1 MITFN
6 MMVGLPYSGKSYFV
20 NKYKAE
26 NDEYISSDEIRKELY
41 GDESD
46 QTNPNK
52 VFEIMYKRTCKA
64 LSENKS
70 VWYDATN
77 IKSKYR
83 IHLLNSLK
91 HKFNDVHYKCYVMCT
106 PLKILLIRQQN
117 RDRFVPATVIDKMIR
132 QFEVPMYYEGWNE
145 IELVRM
151 PDIVTRFNADRYL
164 ETNKNVAHDNPHH
177 TLNIFEHMQLASTKY
192 HEDMVKENNVEEHV
206 IYNTLKYHDIGKYYC
221 KTFIDAKGIK
231 SNIAHYY
238 NHENVGAYYIL
249 TSNITNSDYALLII
263 AWLINNHMKFY
274 INSISNWINK
284 YNIPQSLIDKLEIV
298 HKYDMEAH

>member
-1 MITFN
+1 MI
-6 MMVGLPYSGKSYFV
+6 GLPYSGKSYFV
-20 NKYKAE
+20 NKYKNE
-26 NDEYISSDEIRKELY
+26 NDVYISSDEIRKELY

-52 VFEIMYKRTCKA
+52 VFDIMYKRTCKA

-83 IHLLNSLK
+83 IHLLNSLR
-91 HKFNDVHYKCYVMCT
+91 HKFNDVYYKCYIMCT
-106 PLKILLIRQQN
+106 PFKILLIRQQD
-117 RDRFVPATVIDKMIR
+117 RDRFVPTTVIDKMLR

-151 PDIVTRFNADRYL
+151 PDSITRFNADRYL
-164 ETNKNVAHDNPHH
+164 ETNKNVAHHNPHH
-177 TLNIFEHMQLASTKY
+177 TLNIFEHMQLASTNY
-192 HEDMVKENNVEEHV
+192 YENMVKENNAEEHI

-221 KTFIDAKGIK
+221 KTFVDAKGIK

-249 TSNITNSDYALLII
+249 TSSITYSDYALLVI
-263 AWLINNHMKFY
+263 AWLINNHMKLY
-274 INSISNWINK
+274 NNNISNWINK
-284 YNIPQSLIDKLEIV
+284 YNIPNSLIDKLNVV

>member
-1 MITFN
+1 
-6 MMVGLPYSGKSYFV
+6 MVGLPYSGKSYFV

-91 HKFNDVHYKCYVMCT
+91 HKFSDVHYKCYIMCT
-106 PLKILLIRQQN
+106 PFKILLIRQQN
-117 RDRFVPATVIDKMIR
+117 RDRFVPATVIDKMLR

-151 PDIVTRFNADRYL
+151 PDIMTRFNADRYL
-164 ETNKNVAHDNPHH
+164 EINKNVAHDNPHH
-177 TLNIFEHMQLASTKY
+177 TLTIFDRMKVAASNY
-192 HEDMVKENNVEEHV
+192 CEDMVKENNVQEIIV
-206 IYNTLKYHDIGKYYC
+206 YNTLKYHDIGKYYC
-221 KTFIDAKGIK
+221 KTFVDAKGIK

-249 TSNITNSDYALLII
+249 TSNIINSDYALLII

-274 INSISNWINK
+274 TNNISNWINK

>member
-6 MMVGLPYSGKSYFV
+6 MMLGLPYSGKSYFV

-26 NDEYISSDEIRKELY
+26 NDEYISSDDIRKELY

-52 VFEIMYKRTCKA
+52 VFDIMYKRTCKA

-132 QFEVPMYYEGWNE
+132 QFEVPMYYEGWDK